1 MYGASNMKKP
11 APKRWFLHYN
21 KPESRKAGRN
31 VLTLHWDKACH
42 MVNHFVTVNVDSE
55 SHENKRQ
62 PRCVIRG
69 FAKSVRF
76 LKADGLVTA
85 VISGV

>member
-1 MYGASNMKKP
+1 
-11 APKRWFLHYN
+11 
-21 KPESRKAGRN
+21 
-31 VLTLHWDKACH
+31 